1 MNWFKGNPVLAAIA
15 AIAALGT
22 TATGFL
28 AMEGLS
34 RYEQAIG
41 DFNSQATTIRRLQA
55 MKPYPDPANLKKV
68 EESIQG
74 YESEI
79 QTFKS
84 EMNKA
89 EAPMV
94 EITPQIFQDNLRQAV
109 DDIRKLATQK
119 KVALPEKFFFG
130 FDDYQ
135 AQLPTLEETQKL
147 NREFQVIRNLVE
159 SIVPLG
165 ITSLDTLTRHTAT
178 QAKPKADDPKT
189 SAPKAIPFD
198 SFTLGITTPQN
209 SFINAFDKIPD
220 APGFLV
226 VRSMTIENSN
236 PTPPPKT
243 QAGAPAPPLQGVF
256 PGLKTADPEKL
267 PVVFGNEL
275 VKAKILFEIP
285 DFPDKPTQPDKQ
297 KPPAK

>member
-1 MNWFKGNPVLAAIA
+1 MIWFKENPVLAAIG
-15 AIAALGT
+15 AIAVLGT
-22 TATGFL
+22 AATGFL

-41 DFNSQATTIRRLQA
+41 DFNSQAMTIRRLQA

-68 EESIQG
+68 EESIKG

-84 EMNKA
+84 EMKKA

-109 DDIRKLATQK
+109 DDIRKLATLK

-135 AQLPTLEETQKL
+135 TQLPTLEETKKL

-178 QAKPKADDPKT
+178 EAKPKAEDPKT
-189 SAPKAIPFD
+189 SASKAIPFD
-198 SFTLGITTPQN
+198 SFTLGITAPQS

-226 VRSMTIENSN
+226 VRSMTIDNSN
-236 PTPPPKT
+236 PTPPSKA
-243 QAGAPAPPLQGVF
+243 QAGLPSSGPADLLPD
-256 PGLKTADPEKL
+256 LKAGEPEKL

-285 DFPDKPTQPDKQ
+285 DFPDKPPQPDKQ
-297 KPPAK
+297 KPLAK

>member
-1 MNWFKGNPVLAAIA
+1 MNWFKQNPILVAITAIA
-15 AIAALGT
+15 VLGT
-22 TATGFL
+22 AGTGFL
-28 AMEGLS
+28 ATQGLS

-55 MKPYPDPANLKKV
+55 MKPYPDAANLKKV
-68 EESIQG
+68 EESIKA

-79 QTFKS
+79 QAFKL

-89 EAPMV
+89 EAPVV

-119 KVALPEKFFFG
+119 KVVLPEKFFFG

-135 AQLPTLEETQKL
+135 TQLPNLEETQKL

-159 SIVPLG
+159 AIVPLG
-165 ITSLDTLTRHTAT
+165 ITSIDTLTRHTGT
-178 QAKPKADDPKT
+178 EAKPKINDPKT
-189 SAPKAIPFD
+189 APTKAIPFD
-198 SFTLGITTPQN
+198 SFTLGITSPQS
-209 SFINAFDKIPD
+209 SFISAFDKIPST
-220 APGFLV
+220 PGFLI

-236 PTPPPKT
+236 PTPPTKAQT
-243 QAGAPAPPLQGVF
+243 GISSVAPQGLF
-256 PGLKTADPEKL
+256 TGLKSTDPEKL

-285 DFPDKPTQPDKQ
+285 DFPDKPAQ
-297 KPPAK
+297 PAKQPTPAK

>member
-1 MNWFKGNPVLAAIA
+1 MNWFKENPILAAIA
-15 AIAALGT
+15 AIAVLGT
-22 TATGFL
+22 AGTGFL

-55 MKPYPDPANLKKV
+55 MKPYPDATNLKKV
-68 EESIQG
+68 EESIQA
-74 YESEI
+74 YDSEI
-79 QTFKS
+79 QNLKS

-89 EAPMV
+89 EAPTV

-109 DDIRKLATQK
+109 DDMRKLAAQK
-119 KVALPEKFFFG
+119 KVVLPEKFFFG

-135 AQLPTLEETQKL
+135 TQLPNLEETRKL

-165 ITSLDTLTRHTAT
+165 ITSLDTLTRHPGSE
-178 QAKPKADDPKT
+178 AKTKSDDPKST
-189 SAPKAIPFD
+189 PSKVIPFD
-198 SFTLGITTPQN
+198 SFTLGITAPQ
-209 SFINAFDKIPD
+209 SAFINAFDKIPG

-226 VRSMTIENSN
+226 LRSMTIENSN
-236 PTPPPKT
+236 PTPPVKT
-243 QAGAPAPPLQGVF
+243 QAGVPSATAQGGF
-256 PGLKTADPEKL
+256 PGLKATDPEKL

-285 DFPDKPTQPDKQ
+285 DFPDKPVE
-297 KPPAK
+297 PAKPSTPAK